1 MTDSRCIA
9 VQDEEYWLTLSTVV
23 TVYVLQQSAAVN
35 GTAVAQW
42 CAAHNRT
49 VVDTLFM
56 SDVPCDRSA

>member
-1 MTDSRCIA
+1 MCTLCER
-9 VQDEEYWLTLSTVV
+9 DELRLALTLSNAV
-23 TVYVLQQSAAVN
+23 TVYVVQQSAAVN